1 MYRITGFS
9 PAGAAKEAA
18 PGIDMCEEMK
28 TKAGQTA
35 GRSFCHVLP
44 PDDSALDTRPPL
56 VIIAGPTAVGKS
68 EAAVELALRIH
79 GSIISADSMQ
89 VYRGMDIGT
98 AKIRPDQRK
107 GIPHYL
113 IDLIDPRE
121 SWSVVQFQKEARK
134 ALAEIYRENRI
145 PILCG
150 GTGFYIQALLYD
162 IDFTAMQ
169 EDLPLRESLLALYR
183 QAGPEALHERLRAV
197 DPVSAEVI
205 HPNNVKRVIRALEYY
220 AACGKPISAHNE
232 AEKSRPAA
240 FRSASFVLWMERETL
255 YRRID
260 DRVDRMFEAGLVDEV
275 RQLKEKGLRETDVS
289 MQGLGY
295 RQVLAALNGT
305 ISMEEARARIKQ
317 ETRHFSKRQITW
329 FRREP
334 QFQWINRSDYPDTA
348 ALAEDLDIR
357 VNAIFGQMNLPCR
370 KE

>member
-1 MYRITGFS
+1 
-9 PAGAAKEAA
+9 
-18 PGIDMCEEMK
+18 
-28 TKAGQTA
+28 
-35 GRSFCHVLP
+35 
-44 PDDSALDTRPPL
+44 
-56 VIIAGPTAVGKS
+56 
-68 EAAVELALRIH
+68 
-79 GSIISADSMQ
+79 MQ

-98 AKIRPDQRK
+98 AKISPEQRK

-121 SWSVVQFQKEARK
+121 TWNVVRFQQEARK
-134 ALAEIYRENRI
+134 ALAEIYGEGRI

-169 EDLPLRESLLALYR
+169 EDLPLRESLLAVYR
-183 QAGPEALHERLRAV
+183 QDGPEALHERLRAV
-197 DPVSAEVI
+197 DPVSAEAI

-232 AEKSRPAA
+232 AERNKPAA
-240 FRSASFVLWMERETL
+240 FRTASFVLWMDREIL

-260 DRVDRMFEAGLVDEV
+260 DRVDRMFEEGLTDEV
-275 RQLKEKGLRETDVS
+275 RRLKEKGLREADVS

-295 RQVLAALNGT
+295 RQILAALDGT
-305 ISMEEARARIKQ
+305 ISMEEARERIKQ

-334 QFQWINRSDYPDTA
+334 QFQWIDRSAYPDTA
-348 ALAEDLDIR
+348 ALVEELDSR
-357 VNAIFGQMNLPCR
+357 VRAIFGQMDLPGR
-370 KE
+370 KES